1 MHSATR
7 LDDLKILEC
16 FLQNSLHAHLGRIVP
31 FKVQCLHKDGTLWVL
46 AQHPADVA
54 IDIPE
59 TFSVLERA
67 LQAEEPKTPLAVR
80 MYLRAEGNQRPYTQH
95 SFTVYPLVKNFGP
108 GEAAPEMTGTG
119 EDRSAAAQSD
129 PLADLQY
136 HGSNAVPATIP
147 EVVAHHSNSERPD
160 EQGIVKID
168 TDAFVSDIENSFGS
182 TDERR
187 HSGIYP
193 PAIEPSKSP
202 KLLPAI
208 SGIGLLAAV
217 AGAGYMG
224 TRPCVFNVC
233 TELNTSTQLNR
244 AASIAL
250 SNPNA
255 TVPEVLTAQ
264 KQLHQSVETLKS
276 IPAWSGSY
284 GLAQQSLQLT
294 NPQVEYVDS
303 TVGAMNQA
311 YQASILVANPPLPVA
326 KWQQSKQL
334 LTNSIATLGKIPS
347 NSNVYPLARQKFG
360 DYEAKLSD
368 IDRRISAENTAQ
380 ERLNSASAGI
390 KSATAAQA
398 EAKSATEWRSVN
410 SQWANISSTLESIP
424 ATTSS
429 YSQAQILL
437 KSAQPQ
443 LATARTKLAAEEKA
457 AKSYQNALS
466 LAQAAKQAQQ
476 NRQLDRAVTAWSQ
489 SVTALQSIPQ
499 TAEVSAQA
507 QPLVTEYTKNFQQ
520 AQAQLNTERK
530 LVQASKDL
538 QRTCAGTPQ
547 ICTFTVTDRGLDVRL
562 LPLYTQTLMQTAIAA
577 STQGDEQAKVGVR
590 NHVDTLGNA
599 LQTIGENA
607 KLPIAVYNADG
618 KQIQKY
624 RP

>member
-31 FKVQCLHKDGTLWVL
+31 FKVQCLYKDGTLWVL

-95 SFTVYPLVKNFGP
+95 SFTVYPLVKDFGP
-108 GEAAPEMTGTG
+108 GEAAPEMTGMG
-119 EDRSAAAQSD
+119 EDRFAVEHRALD
-129 PLADLQY
+129 PLQPN
-136 HGSNAVPATIP
+136 STNEVPTTIP
-147 EVVAHHSNSERPD
+147 EVVVYTAGDRD
-160 EQGIVKID
+160 EEHRIVKVD
-168 TDAFVSDIENSFGS
+168 ADAFVSDLENSFS
-182 TDERR
+182 NTDERR
-187 HSGIYP
+187 QSNVYP
-193 PAIEPSKSP
+193 PATERSKSQ
-202 KLLPAI
+202 KLLPVLG
-208 SGIGLLAAV
+208 GIGLLAAI

-233 TELNTSTQLNR
+233 TELDTSAQLNR
-244 AASIAL
+244 ASSTTL

-284 GLAQQSLQLT
+284 GRAQQSLQT
-294 NPQVEYVDS
+294 TEPQVEYVDS
-303 TVGAMNQA
+303 AVAAMNQA
-311 YQASILVANPPLPVA
+311 YQATLIVAKPPVPVA

-334 LTNSIATLGKIPS
+334 LTNSVATLGKIPS
-347 NSNVYPLARQKFG
+347 NSSVYPLARQKLG
-360 DYEAKLSD
+360 DYQAKLGE
-368 IDRRISAENTAQ
+368 IERRISAENTAQ
-380 ERLNSASAGI
+380 ERLKSAIAGI
-390 KSATAAQA
+390 ASATAAQTV
-398 EAKSATEWRSVN
+398 AKSATEWRSVN
-410 SQWANISSTLESIP
+410 SQWTNINSTLESIP

-429 YSQAQILL
+429 YPQAQLLL

-443 LATARTKLAAEEKA
+443 LATARTKLAEEEQA
-457 AKSYQNALS
+457 AKNYQNALS

-489 SVTALQSIPQ
+489 SVAALQSIPQ

-507 QPLVTEYTKNFQQ
+507 KPLVTEYTKNFQQ
-520 AQAQLNTERK
+520 AEAQLKTERK

-547 ICTFTVTDRGLDVRL
+547 ICTFTVTDKGLDVRL

-577 STQGDEQAKVGVR
+577 STQGDDKAKVGVR